1 MIPVH
6 FKKMYLLSSE
16 RYDSL
21 LAQAN
26 LNRNEP
32 QKILQSLRGNFDE
45 SSIENEC
52 KSYTNEKS
60 KAIFTKTDIPQ
71 VNTEDIQM
79 SLKNSVSGVTQITP
93 QLAGV
98 DKMCINICPNNKEKK
113 SQLDRKRNYFNLS
126 EDSPKESN
134 ENKKAKIF
142 QDNISTKDTMK
153 NVTPS
158 PIHTK
163 ENQYPKTKD
172 DGTSKLCN
180 IHTHKHDNLIP
191 SDLNGTTLKYYI
203 MLSTILVYNRKITIR
218 PVSYTHLTLPTNRE
232 V

>member
-1 MIPVH
+1 MKPVN

-16 RYDSL
+16 KYDSL

-32 QKILQSLRGNFDE
+32 QKILQSLGGNFDE

-113 SQLDRKRNYFNLS
+113 SQLDRKRNHFNLS

-153 NVTPS
+153 NVARS
-158 PIHTK
+158 PIRTN
-163 ENQYPKTKD
+163 ENQYPITKD

-180 IHTHKHDNLIP
+180 IPTQARQSNTKR
-191 SDLNGTTLKYYI
+191 
-203 MLSTILVYNRKITIR
+203 YNRKYRKILYHVAGNT
-218 PVSYTHLTLPTNRE
+218 SLQ
-232 V
+232 

>member
-1 MIPVH
+1 MKPVN

-16 RYDSL
+16 KYDSL

-32 QKILQSLRGNFDE
+32 QNILQSLRGNFDE

-52 KSYTNEKS
+52 RSYTKEKS
-60 KAIFTKTDIPQ
+60 KAIFTKTDKPQ

-113 SQLDRKRNYFNLS
+113 RQLDRKRNHFNLS

-134 ENKKAKIF
+134 ENKK
-142 QDNISTKDTMK
+142 
-153 NVTPS
+153 
-158 PIHTK
+158 
-163 ENQYPKTKD
+163 
-172 DGTSKLCN
+172 G
-180 IHTHKHDNLIP
+180 
-191 SDLNGTTLKYYI
+191 SDFSG
-203 MLSTILVYNRKITIR
+203 
-218 PVSYTHLTLPTNRE
+218 
-232 V
+232 